1 MRTEIPGPKSRAFLE
16 RRRAVVSR
24 AIGVGIPI
32 CVQSAHGSTIT
43 DVDGNTFIDF
53 GGGVRYAPTTK
64 FGLIGALRVNLSLG
78 GNGLIPTVG
87 PELSAQ
93 MGF

>member
-1 MRTEIPGPKSRAFLE
+1 MTPTAVKVEMWRTNGPG
-16 RRRAVVSR
+16 
-24 AIGVGIPI
+24 
-32 CVQSAHGSTIT
+32 
-43 DVDGNTFIDF
+43 FIDF

-64 FGLIGALRVNLSLG
+64 LGLIGALRVNMSFG

-87 PELSAQ
+87 PELGAQ